1 MAFMAYVNNASSPT
15 EVEFQY
21 YRSRSSHGSDANQ
34 QDEVY
39 VYKLTSAGTWTVAVR
54 DTASKIAT

>member
-1 MAFMAYVNNASSPT
+1 MAYVNNADTPT

-39 VYKLTSAGTWTVAVR
+39 VYKLTSAGTWTVTVR